1 MQILEWSE
9 KKPPKSGDWDL
20 KPGDLQTMCQIKPKR
35 RIIFV
40 ILFTLSDISYSIH
53 FYMLC
58 NIGSSSCWFSFLL
71 KLSSVSLSMSV
82 GHLTFP
88 QTLANTFFTGRR
100 MELDP
105 VYPPPPLNSIIHS
118 ICPLWRQFFWK
129 LLNSH
134 WNCLTI
140 SRFSDLSGHL
150 EAKSGDHELIAQT
163 RSLLPCEQR
172 PFDLPR

>member
-105 VYPPPPLNSIIHS
+105 VYPPPPPKFDYSFNLSIVKTIFLE
-118 ICPLWRQFFWK
+118 ITQFPLK
-129 LLNSH
+129 L
-134 WNCLTI
+134 
-140 SRFSDLSGHL
+140 SDNFKIFGFV
-150 EAKSGDHELIAQT
+150 GT
-163 RSLLPCEQR
+163 
-172 PFDLPR
+172 FGG